1 MPKQTYNDVL
11 IQSRVKSQTL
21 AIIARYL
28 VIEERAMIAGR
39 SQLVRAALEL
49 LEKIL
54 VVEKSQPRPSVSEAR
69 RILQALGLE
78 NLNPQGRGKLNYV
91 RELQLEAF
99 EHEGDWEEFEPGRN
113 VARAAQRVATAT
125 ATATE
130 GCENEPEVE
139 RELLDRAEERRRR
152 DREEKLRLQDA
163 GKAPLAE

>member
-28 VIEERAMIAGR
+28 VIEERVMIAGR

-125 ATATE
+125 ATE